1 MIEAVDWREYDS
13 FFESMRRLLSD
24 DGALAMQAIVV
35 PDPSFDRLKRH
46 TDFIKAAIFRGG
58 CLPSIRALTAG
69 ANRNGLALRNVDHIG
84 RHYGETLRRWR
95 ANLHEMKTELPA
107 LGLALLR

>member
-1 MIEAVDWREYDS
+1 MIEAVDWRDYDS

-46 TDFIKAAIFRGG
+46 TNFIKMELHRSRGHLVLGVDPGGRRAMMTESPRSRLRARLPDAGIAAFGRF
-58 CLPSIRALTAG
+58 
-69 ANRNGLALRNVDHIG
+69 LR
-84 RHYGETLRRWR
+84 
-95 ANLHEMKTELPA
+95 PA
-107 LGLALLR
+107 EH